1 MNNSRV
7 LPMELMSVVGSENI
21 EFTVF
26 AKRNNPSGG
35 AIFLIIFGAF
45 WTAFISIFVVLI
57 FRPLFKGEDIHAEV
71 NGVETIANWGN
82 FEPMIFPTV
91 LTGLFVLVGIGLL
104 VWGFYSLFQ
113 KGGYFVGT
121 ASRLLRYKKGIINTF
136 DWEQFSGNMEINH
149 KKGTITLQL
158 RTGGMVSR
166 KNRSDEFVPD
176 TVYISG
182 ATNVLEIEKICRKR
196 IKENDPTPARMD

>member
-1 MNNSRV
+1 MNNIKF
-7 LPMELMSVVGSENI
+7 LPMELVSVVGSEKI
-21 EFTVF
+21 DFSVL
-26 AKRNNPSGG
+26 AKRNNPAGG
-35 AIFLIIFGAF
+35 AIGLIFFGAF

-57 FRPLFKGEDIHAEV
+57 FGPLFKGEDVHFEA
-71 NGVETIANWGN
+71 NGVSTTANWEN
-82 FEPMIFPTV
+82 FEPMIFPTL
-91 LTGLFVLVGIGLL
+91 LTGLFVLVGIGML

-121 ASRLLRYKKGIINTF
+121 ASRLVRYRKGIINTF

-149 KKGTITLQL
+149 RKGNIELQL
-158 RTGGMVSR
+158 RTGRMVSR

-182 ATNVLEIEKICRKR
+182 ATNILEIEKICRKR
-196 IKENDPTPARMD
+196 IKENDPTPVRMD